1 MHQRRIVAFV
11 ILLLLTCLQP
21 GFVLAEQTNENR
33 TVTESLQQP
42 ETEAADEA
50 EAVEG
55 ESEAE
60 TVISE
65 TDVNE
70 EFSEPNTF
78 LMFVQMIA
86 ALAFVVLLMYVLLRF
101 FSKRSQAFQANQ
113 MLQNIGGV
121 PLGANRSVQIVKV
134 GNRLLVV
141 GVGETIQ
148 LLKEIDN
155 EEEMKQLLTQKQE
168 QFAQLNEPINKL
180 FGAVKGRGKQAP
192 ATAETNR
199 DAFKQLLNKQL
210 KDVSHSHDKLHDAV
224 RERDKT

>member
-1 MHQRRIVAFV
+1 MQQRRIIAFV

-21 GFVLAEQTNENR
+21 AFALAEQPDENR

-42 ETEAADEA
+42 ETEAAEEEA
-50 EAVEG
+50 GTA
-55 ESEAE
+55 ESEVE

-65 TDVNE
+65 SEPNA

-86 ALAFVVLLMYVLLRF
+86 ALSFVVLLMYVLLRF
-101 FSKRSQAFQANQ
+101 FSKRSQAFQSNQ

-121 PLGANRSVQIVKV
+121 PLGANRSVQVVKV

-155 EEEMKQLLTQKQE
+155 EDEMKQLLMQREE
-168 QFAQLNEPINKL
+168 QFAQLNQPFNRLVSTI
-180 FGAVKGRGKQAP
+180 KGRGKQAP

-199 DAFKQLLNKQL
+199 DAFKQLLAKQL
-210 KDVSHSHDKLHDAV
+210 QDVSHSQDKLHDAV